1 MRKKI
6 IIKGVLIG
14 IIDQIVKTMVIFT
27 LPKTGVTVIKDLFYF
42 NYLEN
47 TGAAFGLFSGN
58 RWILI
63 IASILGLY
71 AIIKYFLLDEN
82 IKKTEV
88 IGYSL
93 VIGGILGN
101 LIDRIVYGHVI
112 DFIDFRFGSYQFPL
126 FNIADMCIV
135 IGVAIILI
143 WLLKN
148 SLASRKNK

>member
-1 MRKKI
+1 MRKKV
-6 IIKGVLIG
+6 IIKGILIG
-14 IIDQIVKTMVIFT
+14 IIDQVIKLLVIFT
-27 LPKTGVTVIKDLFYF
+27 LPKAGITMIKDTFYF

-63 IASILGLY
+63 VSSILGLY

-82 IKKTEV
+82 IRKTEV

-101 LIDRIVYGHVI
+101 LIDRVIYGHVI
-112 DFIDFRFGSYQFPL
+112 DFIDIRFGSYQFPL

-148 SLASRKNK
+148 SLASRKSK

>member
-1 MRKKI
+1 
-6 IIKGVLIG
+6 
-14 IIDQIVKTMVIFT
+14 
-27 LPKTGVTVIKDLFYF
+27 
-42 NYLEN
+42 
-47 TGAAFGLFSGN
+47 

-71 AIIKYFLLDEN
+71 AIIKYFLLDN
-82 IKKTEV
+82 HITKTEV

-93 VIGGILGN
+93 VIGGIIGN

-135 IGVAIILI
+135 IGVFIIVV

-148 SLASRKNK
+148 SIIKRKIK

>member
-14 IIDQIVKTMVIFT
+14 IVDQIVKTMVIFT
-27 LPKTGVTVIKDLFYF
+27 LPKTGVTVIKDFFYF

-71 AIIKYFLLDEN
+71 AIIKYFLLDN
-82 IKKTEV
+82 HITKTEV

-93 VIGGILGN
+93 VIGGIIGN
-101 LIDRIVYGHVI
+101 LIDRIVYGYVI

-135 IGVAIILI
+135 IGAFIII
-143 WLLKN
+143 VWLLKN
-148 SLASRKNK
+148 SIIKRKIK

>member
-27 LPKTGVTVIKDLFYF
+27 LPKTGVTVIKDFFYF

-101 LIDRIVYGHVI
+101 LIDRIVHGHVI